1 MERLSVGN
9 NLPPPGEVIEM
20 YKQNNFQRMRLYG
33 QNQDAL
39 QALRGTNIELMLGV
53 PDEELQ
59 NIASSQDY
67 ANTWIRNNVQN
78 YGDVKFRYIAVGNE
92 IRPDGPYAQFLFSA
106 MQNIQTAIYNA
117 GLGRKNIKVST
128 PIYQASLAES
138 YPPSQGSFTSEYR
151 SIIDPIIS
159 FLVNHRSPLLV
170 NMYPYYSYIGNTK
183 YIRLEYALFTSPS
196 VVVQDGQLGYQNI
209 FYAILDAFYS
219 ALEKANGGSL
229 NIVVSETGW
238 PFEGGQETSFE
249 YESTYNSNLIRHVMG
264 GTPKRPAGPI
274 ETYMFAMFNEN
285 EKNPDYEKNWGLF
298 YPNKQP
304 KYQIKF
310 NEE

>member
-106 MQNIQTAIYNA
+106 MQNIQTAIIM
-117 GLGRKNIKVST
+117 L
-128 PIYQASLAES
+128 
-138 YPPSQGSFTSEYR
+138 
-151 SIIDPIIS
+151 
-159 FLVNHRSPLLV
+159 
-170 NMYPYYSYIGNTK
+170 
-183 YIRLEYALFTSPS
+183 
-196 VVVQDGQLGYQNI
+196 
-209 FYAILDAFYS
+209 
-219 ALEKANGGSL
+219 ALEERISKSPPPFIKLPLQSPTLHQKAPSRL
-229 NIVVSETGW
+229 NID
-238 PFEGGQETSFE
+238 QL
-249 YESTYNSNLIRHVMG
+249 LI
-264 GTPKRPAGPI
+264 
-274 ETYMFAMFNEN
+274 
-285 EKNPDYEKNWGLF
+285 L
-298 YPNKQP
+298 
-304 KYQIKF
+304 
-310 NEE
+310 

>member
-128 PIYQASLAES
+128 PIYQAALAES
-138 YPPSQGSFTSEYR
+138 YPPSKGSFT
-151 SIIDPIIS
+151 
-159 FLVNHRSPLLV
+159 
-170 NMYPYYSYIGNTK
+170 YIGNTK

-238 PFEGGQETSFE
+238 PFQGGQETSFE
-249 YESTYNSNLIRHVMG
+249 YASTYNSNLIRHVMG

>member
-128 PIYQASLAES
+128 PIYQAALAES
-138 YPPSQGSFTSEYR
+138 YPPSKGSFTCSAR
-151 SIIDPIIS
+151 WPTWIP
-159 FLVNHRSPLLV
+159 
-170 NMYPYYSYIGNTK
+170 K
-183 YIRLEYALFTSPS
+183 
-196 VVVQDGQLGYQNI
+196 I

-238 PFEGGQETSFE
+238 PFQGGQETSFE
-249 YESTYNSNLIRHVMG
+249 YASTYNSNLIRHVMG

>member
-1 MERLSVGN
+1 MAKS
-9 NLPPPGEVIEM
+9 
-20 YKQNNFQRMRLYG
+20 
-33 QNQDAL
+33 QDAL

-67 ANTWIRNNVQN
+67 ANAWIRNNVQN
-78 YGDVKFRYIAVGNE
+78 YGDVKFKYIAVGNE
-92 IRPDGPYAQFLFSA
+92 IRPDGPYAQFLFPA

-128 PIYQASLAES
+128 PIYQAALAES
-138 YPPSQGSFTSEYR
+138 YPPSKGSFTSEYR
-151 SIIDPIIS
+151 SLLDPIIG
-159 FLVNHRSPLLV
+159 FLVSHRSPLLV
-170 NMYPYYSYIGNTK
+170 NMYPYFSYIGNTQ

-196 VVVQDGQLGYQNI
+196 VVVQDGQPGYQNI

-219 ALEKANGGSL
+219 ALEKPNGGSL
-229 NIVVSETGW
+229 KIVVSETGW
-238 PFEGGQETSFE
+238 PSEGGVATSFE
-249 YESTYNSNLIRHVMG
+249 YARTYNSNLIGHVKG
-264 GTPKRPAGPI
+264 GTPKRPGEAI
-274 ETYMFAMFNEN
+274 ETYMFATFNEN
-285 EKNPDYEKNWGLF
+285 QKSPDYEKNWGLF

-310 NEE
+310 N